1 MKYKNPYSKKIFKLI
16 KNLRISQLFQGL
28 IHEINLIP
36 PGSLKN
42 LENLSTVAYFVLNKN
57 FFHTQ
62 LAFAVVL

>member
-36 PGSLKN
+36 PRSLKN
-42 LENLSTVAYFVLNKN
+42 LENLSTVAYFVLNNN

>member
-1 MKYKNPYSKKIFKLI
+1 MKYKNPYSKKVFKLI

-42 LENLSTVAYFVLNKN
+42 LENLSTVAYFVLNNN